1 MEAQLFLKERRSSE
15 MVSVWV
21 NIKDNFLFN
30 FLEIRLFKAKV
41 KTLFCRVDNYMY
53 VIHETIIAQR

>member
-1 MEAQLFLKERRSSE
+1 MERKASE
-15 MVSVWV
+15 MVSIWV
-21 NIKDNFLFN
+21 NIKDNFPFN

-41 KTLFCRVDNYMY
+41 KTLFCRVDNYIY